1 MTHSLQECELNTS
14 YLDTCDT
21 CGELTA
27 CVCLASIVSE
37 WQIENTGQTGAFAY
51 RYQYRQNAGDLIE
64 KFGYAESYREAMDSI
79 AHSVICS
86 EEVTK

>member
-1 MTHSLQECELNTS
+1 MSHSLQECELNTS

-21 CGELTA
+21 CGELTS

-51 RYQYRQNAGDLIE
+51 RYQYRKNAGDLVE
-64 KFGYAESYREAMDSI
+64 KFGYAESYREAMDSV
-79 AHSVICS
+79 AHSVICL
-86 EEVTK
+86 EEAKK